1 VDGEDFYNGQI
12 LGQLLGQLLV
22 EGTVA
27 GD

>member
-1 VDGEDFYNGQI
+1 VDGEDLYNGQI